1 MKSSFCAD
9 RRSVLVA
16 GAAALLAP
24 AVFGVR
30 QAWAANEA
38 VVEVE
43 NGKLRGS
50 QANGAMSFKG
60 IPYAADTGGA
70 NRFMAPRPVVNWKGV
85 RDALNYGDR
94 CPQLKAS
101 EEGLRTTGTDWF
113 AWYRREATYSENCC
127 VLNVYTRDLDRNARR
142 PVMLYIHGGGFR
154 SGGGDAPALDGS
166 ELAKFGDVVV
176 VTVNHRLNLLGYLQL
191 SHLDEDF
198 ADAANA
204 GQLDLIAALRWVKNN
219 ISAFGGDPGRVL
231 LFGQSGGGSKIAT
244 LMIMP
249 GAKGL
254 LHRAVNMSGTT
265 AYSMGPASAR
275 EPLTDEFI
283 RTLGLGKRDVRK
295 LQELP
300 PAQLLAAYQAAV
312 KKLNTDDYR
321 PVVDGRHI
329 PFGPLTPE
337 GLAVH
342 ASIPMIMGTTE
353 TESTF
358 WLARDPRNL
367 AITEDQLGARIKA
380 QFKLGDAEAAAL
392 IAGYRKEYPA
402 RTPWDV
408 LAALVTDLQFR
419 GRMLV
424 GAEAKANTRTAPVY
438 LYNFV
443 WKVPVD
449 AGIWA
454 SPHTVDIPFAFGNV
468 ETARMMT
475 GPGPGPIK
483 VSHNL
488 MSAFVGFARTGDP
501 GNPRMP
507 EWKRYESTTR
517 QTMAVDD
524 PCRLISDFHGA
535 GRIASAPLLYQQ
547 AFQIQ
552 RGPLFGTS

>member
-1 MKSSFCAD
+1 MSVD
-9 RRSVLVA
+9 RRGVLFA
-16 GAAALLAP
+16 GAAALVAP
-24 AVFGVR
+24 GLFISPKARAAEAV
-30 QAWAANEA
+30 

-43 NGKLRGS
+43 NGKLRGL

-60 IPYAADTGGA
+60 IPYAADTGST
-70 NRFMAPRPVVNWKGV
+70 NRFMAPRPVVNWTGV
-85 RDALNYGDR
+85 RDAVNHGDR
-94 CPQLKAS
+94 CPQQTGS
-101 EEGLRTTGTDWF
+101 EESARRTGTDWF
-113 AWYRREATYSENCC
+113 AWYRQNATYSENCC
-127 VLNVYTRDLDRNARR
+127 VLNVYTRDLNPGARR

-166 ELAKFGDVVV
+166 ELAKFGDVVI
-176 VTVNHRLNLLGYLQL
+176 VTVNHRVNLLGYLQL

-204 GQLDLIAALRWVKNN
+204 GQLDLIAALQWVKNS
-219 ISAFGGDPGRVL
+219 IFAFGGDPGRVL

-265 AYSMGPASAR
+265 AYSIGPAAAR

-283 RTLGLGKRDVRK
+283 RSLGLGKGDVRK
-295 LQELP
+295 LQQLP

-312 KKLNTDDYR
+312 RKLDADDYR
-321 PVVDGRHI
+321 PVIDGRHI
-329 PFGPLTPE
+329 PSGPLTAE

-342 ASIPMIMGTTE
+342 ASVPMIMGTTE
-353 TESTF
+353 TEATF
-358 WLARDPRNL
+358 WLARDARNL
-367 AITEDQLGARIKA
+367 AITEDQLSARIKA
-380 QFKLGDAEAAAL
+380 QFKIGDGQVAAL
-392 IAGYRKEYPA
+392 IAAYRRDSPA

-408 LAALVTDLQFR
+408 LVALGTDVLFR

-424 GAEAKANTRTAPVY
+424 GAEAKANAKTAPVY

-449 AGIWA
+449 AGIWG
-454 SPHTVDIPFAFGNV
+454 SPHAVDIPFAFGNV
-468 ETARMMT
+468 EKARMMS
-475 GPGPGPIK
+475 GPGPGPVK

-488 MSAFVGFARTGDP
+488 MSAFVGFARAGDP
-501 GNPRMP
+501 NNPRMP
-507 EWKRYESTTR
+507 EWKPYDSTTR
-517 QTMAVDD
+517 YTMTVDD
-524 PCRLISDFHGA
+524 PCRLVNDFHGT
-535 GRIASAPLLYQQ
+535 GRIASTPLLYQE

-552 RGPLFGTS
+552 RGPLFQYDA